1 MILVLA
7 GTTEARE
14 IISLLSSKKIKVIA
28 TTTTEYGGELAKK
41 AGANKVIAGELT
53 RGKLEKLIEKNGVKA
68 VIDATHPFALEIKKN
83 AIDACRELKIPYARF
98 ERGKINIK
106 SPLIHYTEDF
116 EKAGKKA
123 NELGKTIFYTAGT
136 KNLKVFLKQI
146 DKNKRVIVRVL
157 PRKASIKACLEAGI
171 KQENIIAIQGKIS
184 EEINRAMLKE
194 FNAGVLVTKDSGET
208 GFVKEKVL
216 AALSLGLPVVMI
228 KRPSV
233 KYPKSAKMFH
243 DYNSLLSWVYNKTV
257 NQ

>member
-83 AIDACRELKIPYARF
+83 AIEACGELKIPYARF
-98 ERGKINIK
+98 ERGKTGMK
-106 SPLIHYTEDF
+106 SSPLIKYAENFD
-116 EKAGKKA
+116 EAGKIAAKFG
-123 NELGKTIFYTAGT
+123 NNIFYTAGV
-136 KNLKVFLKQI
+136 KNIASFLKHV
-146 DKNKRVIVRVL
+146 KNKNVIARVL
-157 PRKASIKACLEAGI
+157 PEKESIEACFKAGI
-171 KQENIIAIQGKIS
+171 KEENIIAIHGKIS